1 MLLRRSCKLPQISL
15 QEFPSFHSEADEEI
29 ASLANFLDCPVISSD
44 SDFFIYDLKQGYV
57 PLRYLDWR
65 TKPPTADLFKREK
78 LARHLG
84 ISAAL
89 LPLFASLVGN
99 DFVSAGTL
107 LRFHGALKRVQ
118 PTRQPTKKN
127 QRLLSVAYFLSKYN
141 SLADAMQGV
150 MGVVP
155 ESGGFELRRAL
166 ELSINAY
173 TELASELSAYVEQG
187 EVRSSLLSNSQV
199 AAEPWI
205 LRRFRQGLFPT
216 ACMNVLTVRKV
227 FLRVQV
233 ENFSWASA
241 HRCSLELRRLIYG
254 ILMLG
259 EVQQVRRPGQSLQNA
274 AVKEWDRDN
283 KGLKQYEVEPSSG
296 AQGYGELPCLGDIPH
311 MDAASRRQLCLLLLD
326 SGKSLVRNLPE
337 ELQLFAAS
345 LRHWILHANP
355 SVQDVHVSALV
366 VCCLRLTES
375 ERTRAC
381 QTSQRRGRSRPRG
394 PRPPFNLAAQHSFA
408 QWQSVMREALQLN
421 LLLQEPLETPRIR
434 RLYDGQ
440 LAQDLVSQL
449 EKGTSRKLWV
459 KKLNYRIFQI
469 SFNIGARCSV
479 LFGMRAPFSSS
490 ITPHL

>member
-1 MLLRRSCKLPQISL
+1 M
-15 QEFPSFHSEADEEI
+15 
-29 ASLANFLDCPVISSD
+29 ISSD
-44 SDFFIYDLKQGYV
+44 SDFFIFDLKQGYI
-57 PLRYLDWR
+57 PLKYLDWR
-65 TKPPTADLFKREK
+65 IKPPTADLFKREK

-107 LRFHGALKRVQ
+107 LRFHGALMRVQ
-118 PTRQPTKKN
+118 PTRQPTEEN
-127 QRLLSVAYFLSKYN
+127 QLLLIVADFLSKYD

-155 ESGGFELRRAL
+155 ESGGVELRRAL
-166 ELSINAY
+166 KISRNAY

-187 EVRSSLLSNSQV
+187 EARSSLLSNSQF
-199 AAEPWI
+199 ATEPWI

-216 ACMNVLTVRKV
+216 ACMNVLTVGQV

-233 ENFSWASA
+233 EKFSSASA
-241 HRCSLELRRLIYG
+241 NRCSLELRRLVYG
-254 ILMLG
+254 ILMRG
-259 EVQQVRRPGQSLQNA
+259 EVQQVRRRGQSLQNA
-274 AVKEWDRDN
+274 AVKEWDRDK
-283 KGLKQYEVEPSSG
+283 KGLKQYEVEPYSH
-296 AQGYGELPCLGDIPH
+296 AQGYGELPCLSDIPD
-311 MDAASRRQLCLLLLD
+311 MDAASRRQLCLLLVD
-326 SGKSLVRNLPE
+326 SGKSIVQNLPE
-337 ELQLFAAS
+337 QLQLFAAS

-355 SVQDVHVSALV
+355 SVEDVHVSALV

-381 QTSQRRGRSRPRG
+381 QASQRRGRSRSRG
-394 PRPPFNLAAQHSFA
+394 TRSPFNLAAQHSFA
-408 QWQSVMREALQLN
+408 QWQSVMREALHLN

-449 EKGTSRKLWV
+449 EKGMGRKLWV
-459 KKLNYRIFQI
+459 KKLNYRILRI
-469 SFNIGARCSV
+469 SFNNKNPSLVSGLV
-479 LFGMRAPFSSS
+479 LPRAPSV
-490 ITPHL
+490 